1 MKKVISLICCLFLF
15 LPMCGCEKKQDYT
28 VEYSFVDLFD
38 FEQYALSDL
47 PWFSTYEEACDLL
60 RIDELSEKD
69 YKRSETADRKELTLY
84 NVKLT
89 ELPYPFTFFTLVFQK
104 DPQADG
110 AYTFDFYAFT
120 MESIDG
126 KPVETEQE
134 EAYQEQEYSWFQ
146 LMKKMYQEAERVYS
160 PFMENSATDFFINE
174 KPSFTDVLINIEIN
188 GYSKKEVRCE
198 ISPTFIRSRIVD
210 STGFESQQ

>member
-1 MKKVISLICCLFLF
+1 MKKIVCLIFCFAFLI
-15 LPMCGCEKKQDYT
+15 PVCGCEKKQDYT
-28 VEYSFVDLFD
+28 LEYSFVDLFD

-60 RIDELSEKD
+60 EINELSEKD
-69 YKRSETADRKELTLY
+69 YKLSETADRKELTLY

-89 ELPYPFTFFTLVFQK
+89 ELPYPFTLFTLVFQK
-104 DPQADG
+104 DPQADE

-126 KPVETEQE
+126 KTVEVEKE
-134 EAYQEQEYSWFQ
+134 EAYQEQEASWFQ
-146 LMKKMYQEAERVYS
+146 LMKKMYQEAETVYS
-160 PFMENSATDFFINE
+160 PFMEKSATDFFINE
-174 KPSFTDVLINIEIN
+174 EPSFNHVLVDIETD
-188 GYSKKEVRCE
+188 GHGKKDVRCE

-210 STGFESQQ
+210 SAESESE